1 MIRHRRSRSRS
12 SSYDSV
18 SPRRRSRSSSRS
30 RGKKTS
36 RSRGKKKKS
45 HKKRKHSSTSSS
57 STRRSSSY
65 SSRERRRKRHKSK
78 KKKKKHSKSRSYKH
92 DKREKKHKRKRS
104 PTPSPS
110 SSSSSVS
117 SDSSSSPRRSPARKK
132 SRIISR
138 SPSPADDN
146 PHSASRTASPAS
158 HRDHLSLCA
167 DNDDEFNLPS
177 EDNKD
182 LVPDTEIQEVSETHS
197 EVSTDDIK
205 FQTLVEE
212 VFKLLPADMFPKKT
226 EEFSGGNRPRSSIEL
241 EMQKVTKK
249 STSLPQ
255 SRRPLMKAVDCLKE
269 SLGASKV
276 DGSFPMPP
284 TITQDWVPSI
294 ADIKKL
300 VKLKYYQAHNEFIP
314 TDAASVLD
322 PDAVR
327 MGMSLT
333 GSYPVKVTAIKDLET
348 QSRDIIRLLSKP
360 RRSLLRRSNLCKVR
374 IWTLRCYL
382 KSLSPCLLS
391 MRIWTLRCYLK
402 SLSPCLGL

>member
-1 MIRHRRSRSRS
+1 MPGNTDLRYH
-12 SSYDSV
+12 
-18 SPRRRSRSSSRS
+18 
-30 RGKKTS
+30 
-36 RSRGKKKKS
+36 
-45 HKKRKHSSTSSS
+45 
-57 STRRSSSY
+57 
-65 SSRERRRKRHKSK
+65 
-78 KKKKKHSKSRSYKH
+78 
-92 DKREKKHKRKRS
+92 
-104 PTPSPS
+104 
-110 SSSSSVS
+110 
-117 SDSSSSPRRSPARKK
+117 
-132 SRIISR
+132 ISR
-138 SPSPADDN
+138 LNKN
-146 PHSASRTASPAS
+146 PQHISCRV
-158 HRDHLSLCA
+158 
-167 DNDDEFNLPS
+167 NLPS
-177 EDNKD
+177 EDNHD
-182 LVPDTEIQEVSETHS
+182 LVPDTEIQYVSETHS

-226 EEFSGGNRPRSSIEL
+226 EEFSGGYRPRSLIEL

-276 DGSFPMPP
+276 DGSLQMPP

-294 ADIKKL
+294 ADIKKQ

-348 QSRDIIRLLSKP
+348 QSRDIIRLLSHAETFSFAAFK
-360 RRSLLRRSNLCKVR
+360 SLQSENMDTKVLFEILKSMSGAIMDAMSIATAQTLGLQQLRRKAAIELAPRGSITEEAKRKLHLSSFTSKLLFDGQVGAIYKENMAENQETLIRNAVSYQAKPNPSSSSSSKRRKPNGFGKKKTKPQETPKKDFFFATPRPPKKGSSFRGSNSRGTGGGPSRGGASAPRK
-374 IWTLRCYL
+374 TL
-382 KSLSPCLLS
+382 KF
-391 MRIWTLRCYLK
+391 
-402 SLSPCLGL
+402 